1 MYSLLKLPIFLVIF
15 LTACG
20 TIYTNQY
27 RAYLPTQSNGFKGLI
42 ASDPLTDVTSKL
54 MEICGSY
61 GGLDFNS
68 IRSVPS
74 PATNFALSYR
84 EYSCNGSTIIKEKV
98 IAPPPAQKPL
108 EPTKQNVSIEDAKNK
123 CIDLGFKK
131 DTEAFG
137 TCVIKLSR

>member
-1 MYSLLKLPIFLVIF
+1 MNAILKLPIFLAIL

-54 MEICGSY
+54 MEICGNF
-61 GGLDFNS
+61 GGLDFRS

-74 PATNFALSYR
+74 PATNFALSYK
-84 EYSCNGSTIIKEKV
+84 EYSCNGPTIVKEKV
-98 IAPPPAQKPL
+98 IAPAPVQKPF
-108 EPTKQNVSIEDAKNK
+108 EPIRQNVSIEDAKNK